1 MKEINQLKR
10 IIEGALFASD
20 RPMSMDQLLVL
31 FEPAEQ
37 PEKKEIRQML
47 EELKTDY
54 QGRGIELKEL
64 ASGWQ
69 FQVVADLS
77 RWIQRLFEERAA
89 KYSRAFLETL
99 AIIAYR
105 QPITR
110 GEIEEIRGV
119 VVNSHIIKTMI
130 EREWVREVGHREVP
144 GRPALLATT
153 KQFLDYFG
161 LKRLEDLP
169 SLSEVQNF
177 EALEERL
184 RADMIIT
191 EEVSNENFIEISL
204 EETHQ
209 PVETQH

>member
-1 MKEINQLKR
+1 
-10 IIEGALFASD
+10 
-20 RPMSMDQLLVL
+20 
-31 FEPAEQ
+31 
-37 PEKKEIRQML
+37 ML